1 MFSYQKAM
9 ALLPEIISLLK
20 TAIEAK
26 ASRKRSVESH
36 AAYKKKLVMAGGAFP
51 NQNRLAAYADQAKTS
66 HEELKRAVDRIQ
78 DQGVEIRDL
87 DQGQIDFPA
96 RYRDK
101 QVYLCFQ
108 LGEAEIVHWHG
119 ADEGCAGRK
128 AIDPAFLSE
137 LDFS

>member
-1 MFSYQKAM
+1 MFSYRKAM
-9 ALLPEIISLLK
+9 ALLPEIIDLLH

-66 HEELKRAVDRIQ
+66 HEDLKRAVDRIQ

-87 DQGQIDFPA
+87 DRGQIDFPV

-101 QVYLCFQ
+101 PAYLCFQ
-108 LGEAEIVHWHG
+108 LGESEITHWHS
-119 ADEGCAGRK
+119 AEEGCGGRK
-128 AIDPAFLSE
+128 AIDAGFLDA